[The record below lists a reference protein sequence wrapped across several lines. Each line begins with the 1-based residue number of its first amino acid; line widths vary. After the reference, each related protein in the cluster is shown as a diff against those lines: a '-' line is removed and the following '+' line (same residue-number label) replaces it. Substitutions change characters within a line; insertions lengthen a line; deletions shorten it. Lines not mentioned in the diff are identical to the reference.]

1 MTDRDSTT
9 AALDRLS
16 DANPVPGTGSA
27 PPFADVLARV
37 EASPARTRVGG
48 LLVPLV
54 GVAVALAVVL
64 VIGLSLSS
72 DRNRPAPRRPA
83 AGHGVQ
89 TRTPRAPSG
98 GMPGLVTPMGF
109 GFAPGGAGFV
119 SFVQCLPDRLC
130 GCCGPGSTA
139 GSVQTNWL
147 ATTTDAGR
155 SWDVARSS
163 LSLKQPVLTG
173 RDGWAVATTGGHTE
187 VIVVSHDG
195 GVRWTVARTAG
206 SPEQL
211 VSVAAGEVWSVG
223 ADNGTTI
230 VMHGATGGSA
240 LSATARQPASG
251 DHFFQVIAAGAGTA
265 YVYTYASNG
274 SEARPSF
281 VTHDDGRTWQP
292 IAALCP
298 VGYAP
303 AFVSAGSPEALWAG
317 CNAVSGRLIERL
329 TTRHEATGVLRRSDD
344 GGRHWRV
351 LPQPLGDMSP
361 VQAASASVAWATDS
375 HGDILRTTDGG
386 AHWTKVWT
394 VSGSQPHA
402 LAGYL
407 PQLALESQSADSAAV
422 LVLLMRGSPRNP
434 RFTNFV
440 MYRTTNAGRSWTPTV
455 VALPR

>member
-9 AALDRLS
+9 AALDRLR
-16 DANPVPGTGSA
+16 DANPVPGTGNA

-37 EASPARTRVGG
+37 EASPSRTRVGS

-72 DRNRPAPRRPA
+72 DRNRPALRRPA
-83 AGHGVQ
+83 AGHGAQ
-89 TRTPRAPSG
+89 THTPRAPSG
-98 GMPGLVTPMGF
+98 GMPGLITPTGF

-119 SFVQCLPDRLC
+119 SFVQCQPDRRC

-139 GSVQTNWL
+139 GSVHTNWL
-147 ATTTDAGR
+147 ATTTDGRR
-155 SWDVARSS
+155 SWHVAPSS
-163 LSLKQPVLTG
+163 FSLIQPVLTG
-173 RDGWAVATTGGHTE
+173 RDGWALGSTGGRTA
-187 VIVVSHDG
+187 VMFVSHDG
-195 GVRWTVARTAG
+195 GLRWTVARTAV
-206 SPEQL
+206 SPEQP
-211 VSVAAGEVWSVG
+211 VSVAAGEAWSVG
-223 ADNGTTI
+223 ADNRTMI

-240 LSATARQPASG
+240 LLATARQPASG
-251 DHFFQVIAAGAGTA
+251 DHYFQVVAGGAGTA

-274 SEARPSF
+274 SEARPTF
-281 VTHDDGRTWQP
+281 VTRDDGRTWQP
-292 IAALCP
+292 IAAPCP

-303 AFVSAGSPEALWAG
+303 AFVSAGGPEALWAG
-317 CNAVSGRLIERL
+317 CDVLHVTKRN
-329 TTRHEATGVLRRSDD
+329 EATGVLLRSDD

-351 LPQPLGDMSP
+351 LPQPSGGMFP
-361 VQAASASVAWATDS
+361 VHTASASVAWAADS
-375 HGDILRTTDGG
+375 NGDILRTTDGG

-407 PQLALESQSADSAAV
+407 PQLALESQNADSAAI
-422 LVLLMRGSPRNP
+422 LVLLTGGSPRHP
-434 RFTNFV
+434 KFTNFV
-440 MYRTTNAGRSWTPTV
+440 IYRTTNAGRSWTPTV